1 MLIDSHAHV
10 SPVWYEPVETLLGQM
25 ARHGVARAV
34 LTQMIGQADNRY
46 LADCVQAHPS
56 RFASVVWIDPA
67 APDAA
72 QALARL
78 AEQGAAGVR
87 LRPGAR
93 SPGPDPLAIWRAAE
107 ACGLPVSCV
116 GHAEAFTAPA
126 FAELL
131 QAVPGLT
138 VVLEHLGDTSKPM
151 ASEADGELR
160 YTVLRL
166 ARFDNVSLKV
176 PGLGELVPR
185 AANALCGGATFGTAG
200 AALLEAAIAAFGAPR
215 LMWGSDFPVVSSR
228 EGYGNALALV
238 RECLLD
244 HPAAVRDAILSGT
257 ARRVFW
263 KET

>member
-10 SPVWYEPVETLLGQM
+10 SPVWYEPVETLLCQM
-25 ARHGVARAV
+25 KRHDVARAV

-46 LADCVQAHPS
+46 QADCVRAHPG

-67 APDAA
+67 APDAPR
-72 QALARL
+72 ALARL
-78 AEQGAAGVR
+78 ADEGAAGVR

-93 SPGPDPLAIWRAAE
+93 SPGDDPLAIWRAAE

-116 GHAEAFTAPA
+116 GNAEAFTTPA
-126 FAELL
+126 FADLL

-151 ASEADGELR
+151 QTVADGELR

-166 ARFDNVSLKV
+166 ARFNNVCLKV
-176 PGLGELVPR
+176 PGLGELAPR
-185 AANALCGGATFGTAG
+185 APGALRDGPTFGGEA
-200 AALLEAAIAAFGAPR
+200 AALLEAAIAAFGAQR

-244 HPAAVRDAILSGT
+244 HPAVVREAILGDT
-257 ARRVFW
+257 ARRIFW
-263 KET
+263 KEI

>member
-10 SPVWYEPVETLLGQM
+10 SPIWYEPVETLLGQM
-25 ARHGVARAV
+25 ARHGVERAV
-34 LTQMIGQADNRY
+34 LTQMIGQVDNSY
-46 LADCVQAHPS
+46 QFACVQAH
-56 RFASVVWIDPA
+56 RGCFANVVWVDPA
-67 APDAA
+67 APDAPETV
-72 QALARL
+72 ARL
-78 AEQGAAGVR
+78 AAQGAAGVR

-93 SPGPDPLAIWRAAE
+93 SPGTDPLAIWRAAQ

-116 GHAEAFTAPA
+116 GNAEAFTAPA
-126 FAELL
+126 FEELL
-131 QAVPGLT
+131 QAVPALPI
-138 VVLEHLGDTSKPM
+138 VLEHLGDTSKPM
-151 ASEADGELR
+151 LTEADGELR

-176 PGLGELVPR
+176 PGFGELVPR
-185 AANALCGGATFGTAG
+185 DATALQGGRTFGGAA
-200 AALLEAAIAAFGAPR
+200 AALLESAIAAFGANR

-228 EGYGNALALV
+228 EGYGNALAQV

-244 HPAAVRDAILSGT
+244 HSAPVRDAMLGGT

>member
-34 LTQMIGQADNRY
+34 LTQMIGQVDNRY
-46 LADCVQAHPS
+46 QMECVRAHPG
-56 RFASVVWIDPA
+56 RFASVAWIDPA
-67 APDAA
+67 APDAP
-72 QALARL
+72 QVLARL
-78 AEQGAAGVR
+78 ADEGAAGVR

-93 SPGPDPLAIWRAAE
+93 SPGADPLAIWKAAE
-107 ACGLPVSCV
+107 ACCLAVSCV
-116 GHAEAFTAPA
+116 GNAEAFTAPA
-126 FAELL
+126 FADLL

-138 VVLEHLGDTSKPM
+138 IVLEHLGDTSKPM
-151 ASEADGELR
+151 ETEADGELR

-176 PGLGELVPR
+176 PGFGELMPR
-185 AANALCGGATFGTAG
+185 AATALRNGPTFGAAAT
-200 AALLEAAIAAFGAPR
+200 ALLEAAIGAFGAPR

-244 HPAAVRDAILSGT
+244 HPAAVRDAILGDT

>member
-10 SPVWYEPVETLLGQM
+10 SPVWYEPVETLLDQM
-25 ARHGVARAV
+25 ARHGVTRAV
-34 LTQMIGQADNRY
+34 LMQMIGQVDNRY
-46 LADCVQAHPS
+46 QMECVHAYPG

-67 APDAA
+67 APDAL
-72 QALARL
+72 QTLARL
-78 AEQGAAGVR
+78 AAAGAAGVR

-93 SPGPDPLAIWRAAE
+93 SPGADPLAIWKAVE
-107 ACGLPVSCV
+107 ACGLAVSCI
-116 GHAEAFTAPA
+116 GNAEAFTEPA
-126 FAELL
+126 FAEVL
-131 QAVPGLT
+131 QAVPALQ

-151 ASEADGELR
+151 ETEADGELR

-166 ARFDNVSLKV
+166 ARFGNVSLKV
-176 PGLGELVPR
+176 PGLGELVRR
-185 AANALCGGATFGTAG
+185 APTALRDGKTFGGAA
-200 AALLEAAIAAFGAPR
+200 AALLEAAIAAFSAQR

-244 HPAAVRDAILSGT
+244 HPAAVREAILGGT

>member
-34 LTQMIGQADNRY
+34 LTQMIGQVDNRY
-46 LADCVQAHPS
+46 QADCVQAHPG
-56 RFASVVWIDPA
+56 RFASVVWIDPV
-67 APDAA
+67 APDAP
-72 QALARL
+72 QVLARL
-78 AEQGAAGVR
+78 ADEGAAGVR

-93 SPGPDPLAIWRAAE
+93 SPGDDPLAIWKAAE
-107 ACGLPVSCV
+107 ACGLAVSCV
-116 GHAEAFTAPA
+116 GNAEAFTAPA
-126 FAELL
+126 FADLL

-151 ASEADGELR
+151 ETEADGELR

-176 PGLGELVPR
+176 PGLGELMPR
-185 AANALCGGATFGTAG
+185 ATSALHNGPTFGAAA

-244 HPAAVRDAILSGT
+244 HPAAVRDAILGGT

>member
-25 ARHGVARAV
+25 KRHGVARAV
-34 LTQMIGQADNRY
+34 LTQMIGQVDNRY
-46 LADCVQAHPS
+46 QTDCVRAHPG
-56 RFASVVWIDPA
+56 RFASVVWIDAA
-67 APDAA
+67 APDAPRL
-72 QALARL
+72 LARL
-78 AEQGAAGVR
+78 ADEGAGGVR

-93 SPGPDPLAIWRAAE
+93 SPGDDPLAIWKAAE

-116 GHAEAFTAPA
+116 GNAEAFTAPA
-126 FAELL
+126 FADLL

-151 ASEADGELR
+151 ETEADGELR

-166 ARFDNVSLKV
+166 ARFDNVSLKL
-176 PGLGELVPR
+176 PGLGELTPR
-185 AANALCGGATFGTAG
+185 ALTALRDGPTFGGAA
-200 AALLEAAIAAFGAPR
+200 AALLEAAIAAFSAHR

-228 EGYGNALALV
+228 EGYGNALGHV

-244 HPAAVRDAILSGT
+244 HPAPVREAILGAT

-263 KET
+263 KES

>member
-25 ARHGVARAV
+25 TRHGVARAV
-34 LTQMIGQADNRY
+34 LTQMIGQVDNRY
-46 LADCVQAHPS
+46 QADCVRAHPG

-67 APDAA
+67 APDAP
-72 QALARL
+72 QVLARL
-78 AEQGAAGVR
+78 ADEGAAGVR

-93 SPGPDPLAIWRAAE
+93 SPGDDPLAIWKAAQ

-116 GHAEAFTAPA
+116 GNAEAFCAPA

-151 ASEADGELR
+151 ESEADGELR

-166 ARFDNVSLKV
+166 CRFDNVILKV

-185 AANALCGGATFGTAG
+185 ASTALRDGPTFGGAA

-228 EGYGNALALV
+228 EGYGNALGHV

-244 HPAAVRDAILSGT
+244 HPAPVREAILGGT